1 MKSLPALIGPAL
13 SGARRLTLKLN
24 NPMGKSRG
32 ETENQMRSAIAP
44 GGWEKGIEASVGGT
58 KALKTKIGI
67 ERTSAKAGGG
77 TGTAALKIA
86 SGEWSPLQQMC
97 LEPGLSGLAG
107 EDSWHPKPPGS
118 SIWTVA
124 DAGDPMV
131 QATWNKSAPITAN
144 TATLIDR

>member
-1 MKSLPALIGPAL
+1 
-13 SGARRLTLKLN
+13 
-24 NPMGKSRG
+24 
-32 ETENQMRSAIAP
+32 MRSASAP
-44 GGWEKGIEASVGGT
+44 GGREKGIEASVART

-67 ERTSAKAGGG
+67 EKTSAKAGGG

-97 LEPGLSGLAG
+97 LESGLSGLAG
-107 EDSWHPKPPGS
+107 EDSWQPKPPGS

-124 DAGDPMV
+124 DAGDPIV
-131 QATWNKSAPITAN
+131 QATWNKSAPIAAN